1 MISDLLSMVFV
12 GKEKIVNMSSKMKTL
27 FQKEKR
33 NRKKQEE
40 EEEEGSPPLKKTGSV
55 RCNIAKRLP

>member
-1 MISDLLSMVFV
+1 MVFV

-27 FQKEKR
+27 FQKEKS

-40 EEEEGSPPLKKTGSV
+40 EEEEGSPSLKKTGSV

>member
-40 EEEEGSPPLKKTGSV
+40 EEEEEGSPPLKKNWQRPV
-55 RCNIAKRLP
+55 